1 MRRGAPRVPPFN
13 FRDRRV
19 DIDDLTGYV
28 HSRTGI
34 LAEAYLASILL
45 EVAGK
50 VCLEAVSAGPQGE
63 PTGRPH
69 FFVRAAWSVK

>member
-1 MRRGAPRVPPFN
+1 MNKIIISKKLGLV
-13 FRDRRV
+13 
-19 DIDDLTGYV
+19 
-28 HSRTGI
+28 

-50 VCLEAVSAGPQGE
+50 ACLEAVSAGPQGE